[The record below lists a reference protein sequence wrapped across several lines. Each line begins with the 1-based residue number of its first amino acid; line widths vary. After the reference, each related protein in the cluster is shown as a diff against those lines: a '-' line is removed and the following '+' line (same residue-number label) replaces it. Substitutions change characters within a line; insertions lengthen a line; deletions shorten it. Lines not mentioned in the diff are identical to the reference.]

1 MSRETPVSGTPL
13 TAPRDG
19 VRSSVRRRGWL
30 AEAWLGILA
39 QFDAS
44 SKARISRGRSLA
56 RGGRV
61 RDLWFSPGLANAE
74 VVERETR
81 HVSFRVR
88 VYDEASWRRVVKLL
102 KARLD
107 FVAALLE
114 GELPR
119 ELVET
124 FAQAGLPLI
133 PTASD
138 FDCDCDCGDYAL
150 PCAHMAAVH
159 ILLADALDGDPFL
172 LLMLRGRPREQVLA
186 ALRGAWGDKK
196 PLVSPKLSL
205 EEEVGPELD
214 WYASPTAL
222 PSMDF
227 QPMVEADA
235 APLGLRELGPA
246 PGGED
251 LGRVLAPLYE
261 AGAAIAEQ
269 IALADEPVVTRRSFL
284 SSTTDMAPRR
294 RVSSVD
300 PAMLSFSAPKWSDPV
315 AGESSDDD
323 LVEAIVDILSDGNGY
338 RARDIAENLGVE
350 LAILRRE
357 LREMELLDTI
367 RRTGRTRGTRWWLR

>member
-1 MSRETPVSGTPL
+1 MSRETPTSGTPL
-13 TAPRDG
+13 SAPRDG
-19 VRSSVRRRGWL
+19 IRSSFRRRGWL
-30 AEAWLGILA
+30 AEAWLAILG

-44 SKARISRGRSLA
+44 SRTRISRGRSLA

-74 VVERETR
+74 AVERETR
-81 HVSFRVR
+81 HVSLRVK

-119 ELVET
+119 ELVDT
-124 FAQAGLPLI
+124 FAEAGLPLI
-133 PTASD
+133 PRAD
-138 FDCDCDCGDYAL
+138 EFDGDCDCGDYAL

-196 PLVSPKLSL
+196 PLVPTKMAN
-205 EEEVGPELD
+205 EEEVSPDLD
-214 WYASPTAL
+214 WYASPTPL
-222 PSMDF
+222 PAMDF
-227 QPMVEADA
+227 RPVVE
-235 APLGLRELGPA
+235 PNGPPVGLRELGPP

-251 LGRVLAPLYE
+251 LERVLGPLYD
-261 AGAAIAEQ
+261 AGALVAEQ
-269 IALADEPVVTRRSFL
+269 IALADAPAKKRRSFL
-284 SSTTDMAPRR
+284 SATTDMAPRR
-294 RVSSVD
+294 RVSSAG
-300 PAMLSFSAPKWSDPV
+300 PAMLSFSAPEWSTP
-315 AGESSDDD
+315 AAQEAQDDD
-323 LVEAIVDILSDGNGY
+323 LTEAIVDILSDGNGY

-350 LAILRRE
+350 LALLRRE
-357 LREMELLDTI
+357 LREMELQNTV